1 MARKFLNKKAFYNYD
16 IEDTLE
22 AGIVLYGSEVKAIR
36 AGRLNFKDSFIRII
50 KNEVFILNMH
60 ISHLDTTN
68 AMYRPEENRDRKLL
82 LHRKQIDK
90 LFQKVTKDGYT
101 IVATKIYFN
110 DKNIRD
116 LIYKGYT
123 IVYEINL
130 EENIITILYQSPKTI
145 IQMEYILLIMRY
157 ERDRSKELSYDR
169 GIEKRDKKFKRWAI
183 FIEDTV
189 YYIKKG
195 G

>member
-1 MARKFLNKKAFYNYD
+1 MAREFLNKKAFYNYD

-110 DKNIRD
+110 DKNI
-116 LIYKGYT
+116 LKLNIGIAKGKK
-123 IVYEINL
+123 
-130 EENIITILYQSPKTI
+130 LYDKRETLKQKTI
-145 IQMEYILLIMRY
+145 QM
-157 ERDRSKELSYDR
+157 
-169 GIEKRDKKFKRWAI
+169 
-183 FIEDTV
+183 DTQRALKN
-189 YYIKKG
+189 YRNIKI
-195 G
+195 